1 MDDYRFQDYRAMLKG
16 GMDNDILIIG
26 NSRGKSH
33 FDTAVIDSISGHSS
47 FNIGIGGYPLNVQLA
62 KYQLYK
68 EHNVKPRIIVQNIDY
83 STVSIFQD
91 IRRQHESEQFF
102 PLVYD
107 PAMRRILKELGYGF
121 WDLNV
126 PLYRMFGYQQV
137 IKNGLFE
144 AFHLKHYTSRQS
156 YKGFLPENGPWNGS
170 ELERMEPKQIVLSK
184 EGKDYLEQFLNQ
196 CNKDSVQVIL
206 VNSPMFYGAQE
217 KLIGYDEASL
227 YFEQIANQFGII
239 YLNYTN
245 TPMCRDTSNFC
256 VSVHL
261 NSQAAREFSIL
272 LCNDLKTHNAM
283 NYFGG
288 TYCNRKACVRNED

>member
-107 PAMRRILKELGYGF
+107 PDMRRILKELGYSF
-121 WDLNV
+121 FELNV